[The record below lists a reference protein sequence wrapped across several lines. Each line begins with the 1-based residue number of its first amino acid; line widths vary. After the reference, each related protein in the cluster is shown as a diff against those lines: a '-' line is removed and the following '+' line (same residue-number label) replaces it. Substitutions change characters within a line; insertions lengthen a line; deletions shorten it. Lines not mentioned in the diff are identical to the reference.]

1 MTGEERKEQ
10 NEREERQKTGGE
22 RQKKKD
28 GVGERQGKK
37 ENVRKMGE
45 ERNWKTDRWR
55 KPVGDKEREG
65 YKCITFTDC
74 FLKQLLLILIK
85 FLLLLYIPIT
95 LSKVESVLDFSGPWV
110 DPQIY
115 MG

>member
-1 MTGEERKEQ
+1 MTGKKDRGGEQ
-10 NEREERQKTGGE
+10 LEERQKTGGE

-37 ENVRKMGE
+37 ENVRKTGE

-95 LSKVESVLDFSGPWV
+95 LSKVESVLDFLGPWV